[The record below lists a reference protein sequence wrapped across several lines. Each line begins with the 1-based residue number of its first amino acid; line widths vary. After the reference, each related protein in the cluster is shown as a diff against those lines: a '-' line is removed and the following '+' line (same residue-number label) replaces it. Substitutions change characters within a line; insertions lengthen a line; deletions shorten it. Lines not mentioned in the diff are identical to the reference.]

1 MKCFRYRRNFTIIEL
16 LATLMILA
24 LISGIAVSALQRTP
38 IFTSLQN
45 IASDLQLACASMRQT
60 ASYQNRSVCA
70 EFDPETR
77 IISCDGEEIELPDG
91 VKILMGSEDITKAPE
106 KKEIF
111 RLYADGSGEEQEIE
125 LILDDRK
132 LVLTMSPLTG
142 RIMVKNEE
150 N

>member
-1 MKCFRYRRNFTIIEL
+1 MKYFQNRRNFTIIEL

-24 LISGIAVSALQRTP
+24 LISGVAVSALQRTP
-38 IFTSLQN
+38 VFTSLQN

-91 VKILMGSEDITKAPE
+91 VKILMGGEDITKAPE

>member
-1 MKCFRYRRNFTIIEL
+1 
-16 LATLMILA
+16 MIVA

-91 VKILMGSEDITKAPE
+91 VKILMGGEDITKAPE

>member
-1 MKCFRYRRNFTIIEL
+1 MKCFQNRRNFTIIEL

-45 IASDLQLACASMRQT
+45 VASDLQLACASMRQT

-70 EFDPETR
+70 EFNPEMR
-77 IISCDGEEIELPDG
+77 IISCDGEEIEIPDG
-91 VKILMGSEDITKAPE
+91 VKILMGGEDITKAPE

-111 RLYADGSGEEQEIE
+111 CLYPDGSGEEQEIE

>member
-1 MKCFRYRRNFTIIEL
+1 MKYFQNRRNFTIIEL

-91 VKILMGSEDITKAPE
+91 VKILMGGEDITKA
-106 KKEIF
+106 
-111 RLYADGSGEEQEIE
+111 LWLG
-125 LILDDRK
+125 
-132 LVLTMSPLTG
+132 
-142 RIMVKNEE
+142 
-150 N
+150 

>member
-106 KKEIF
+106 TKEIF
-111 RLYADGSGEEQEIE
+111 RLSADGSGEEQEIE

-132 LVLTMSPLTG
+132 MVLTMSPLTG

>member
-1 MKCFRYRRNFTIIEL
+1 MFIV
-16 LATLMILA
+16 IL
-24 LISGIAVSALQRTP
+24 
-38 IFTSLQN
+38 
-45 IASDLQLACASMRQT
+45 SDLLLACASMRQT

-70 EFDPETR
+70 EFNPETR

-91 VKILMGSEDITKAPE
+91 VKILMGGENITKAPE

-111 RLYADGSGEEQEIE
+111 HLYPAGSGEEQEIE

>member
-1 MKCFRYRRNFTIIEL
+1 MKYSRYRRNFTIIEL

-45 IASDLQLACASMRQT
+45 VASDLQLACASMRQT

-70 EFDPETR
+70 EFAPETR
-77 IISCDGEEIELPDG
+77 MISCDGEEVEIPEG
-91 VKILMGSEDITKAPE
+91 VKILMGGEDITKAPE

-111 RLYADGSGEEQEIE
+111 RLYPDGSGEEQEIE
-125 LILDDRK
+125 LVWDDRK

>member
-1 MKCFRYRRNFTIIEL
+1 MKCSRYRRNFTIIEL

-38 IFTSLQN
+38 VFTSLQN

-77 IISCDGEEIELPDG
+77 IISCDGEEIELPEG
-91 VKILMGSEDITKAPE
+91 VKILMGGKDITMAPE

-111 RLYADGSGEEQEIE
+111 RLSPDGSGEEQEIE

>member
-1 MKCFRYRRNFTIIEL
+1 MKCFQNRRNFTIIEL

-77 IISCDGEEIELPDG
+77 TISCDGEEIEIPEG
-91 VKILMGSEDITKAPE
+91 VKILIGGEDITKAPE

-111 RLYADGSGEEQEIE
+111 RLYPDGSGEEQEIE
-125 LILDDRK
+125 LVLDDRK
-132 LVLTMSPLTG
+132 LVLAMSPLTG